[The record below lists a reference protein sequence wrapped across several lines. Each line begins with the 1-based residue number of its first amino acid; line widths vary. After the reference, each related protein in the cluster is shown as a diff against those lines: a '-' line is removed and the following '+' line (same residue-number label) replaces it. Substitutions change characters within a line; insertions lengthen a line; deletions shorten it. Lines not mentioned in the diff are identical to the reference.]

1 MNTDD
6 RYTEAQWTG
15 PISSS
20 FFSKENTCL
29 IFYHLVK
36 ELEHLRNLI
45 HVRIKNPPA
54 NAGDSGDMG
63 SISGSRRYPGGESEN
78 LPPAFLPG
86 QSH

>member
-1 MNTDD
+1 MEGQL
-6 RYTEAQWTG
+6 YSAMLYKG
-15 PISSS
+15 
-20 FFSKENTCL
+20 
-29 IFYHLVK
+29 
-36 ELEHLRNLI
+36 LEHLRNLI

-86 QSH
+86 QSHWQRSLSGWDLWDCKESDTTE